1 MRHIKQHSASS
12 LLLDLWTHV
21 EKRRK
26 NQYLLLGLLIFFSAL
41 VEVFSLGAIIPF
53 LAAVTNPE
61 ILFSYS
67 FIKYLAISFD
77 IANPEQLVAPL
88 AIIFLAV
95 TIASAVV
102 RILTLWVSTRLTY
115 AVGCDFSTNCFN
127 KTLHQPYEVLVA
139 RNSSSIL
146 SVIIKKV
153 SITTAVIYQC
163 TILFASSVILIAIL
177 ITLLFLNWQI
187 TLIAGLTFS
196 ILYIIVLYLC
206 KHTLVNNSLWTAKQE
221 DMSIQVLQEG
231 ISSIRDIILEGT
243 YSIYTQKYSTL
254 IYPIRSAQ
262 AINVTIAGSPRYLM
276 EAIGISLIVI
286 TVYFLSLGGDKT
298 FLFDLIPL
306 LGAFAIGT
314 QRLLPTIQQI
324 YASWAGIMGN
334 YGSILD
340 VLNMLEE
347 KIQDSKNI
355 EKKYTYQKLTLK
367 RSISLKNIRFRYRSD
382 QSWIFDNL
390 NLEISK
396 GSRIGIVGSSGAGKS
411 TFIDILMGLLK
422 PSEGHIFIDGRK
434 VDENNIRAW
443 QQNIAHVPQKIFLA
457 DATILE
463 NITLGVNKSKVDMNR
478 VQWAAECAQIKD
490 FITAQPNNYQ
500 TMVGER
506 GNFLSGGQLQRIG
519 IARALYKKASLI
531 ILDEA
536 TSALDP
542 QTEDEIMQ
550 SINCLSDDLT
560 ILIIAHRPGVLKI
573 CDQIIEVVNNGIIVH
588 KNFESFINK

>member
-61 ILFSYS
+61 ILFSYN
-67 FIKYLAISFD
+67 FIKYLTKSFD

-88 AIIFLAV
+88 AFIFLAV

-115 AVGCDFSTNCFN
+115 AVGCDFSTHCFN
-127 KTLHQPYEVLVA
+127 KTLHQPYEVLIA

-196 ILYIIVLYLC
+196 ILYIIILYLC

-221 DMSIQVLQEG
+221 DKSIQVLQEG

-306 LGAFAIGT
+306 LGAFAMGT

-340 VLNMLEE
+340 VLNMLEQ

-434 VDENNIRAW
+434 VDDNNIQAW

-463 NITLGVNKSKVDMNR
+463 NITLGVNKSKVDMKR

-500 TMVGER
+500 TMVGEG

-536 TSALDP
+536 TSALDL
-542 QTEDEIMQ
+542 QTEGEIMQ

-573 CDQIIEVVNNGIIVH
+573 CDQIIEVVNNGTIVH